1 MIKKTLKLLVCILV
15 TVLLLFQPSAI
26 VLARIANHEAGAT
39 ENFGIELIHQSSLLD
54 GSGTMT
60 MGYRVDGVKAYRVY
74 YGNKQYDST
83 ILCLDKNGR
92 FPRAQDS
99 GGHTNQGN
107 YTSIGEA
114 TAQNLKTAK
123 SSINNDQASKINWL
137 INNAV
142 LPEDSAEMQKQKI
155 AEIFNDL
162 ISSTATDINPVTA
175 NQIRSVLTQDDI
187 VFALQLAIWNL
198 TNGAIPGTI
207 QGTYDGSFYDSL
219 TGNNIFS
226 YKGVKGAYIKH
237 IYSYYTSHW
246 GDNIASDGTNPV
258 VSKPE
263 TDNTSQELDYFGA
276 YVYVGPFKVD
286 AGTNNYTVD
295 ISFKDS
301 EEHEVTNVSYQLTS
315 TNDGRGVVYTPNKAG
330 VNGKEFYVRLRA
342 NSKARSVTVKVV
354 PKILSGT
361 AKGYVWTDGVA
372 GDQPMLT
379 IVRNEVT
386 PEASQK
392 TIKFTVKTRTRQY
405 DAALRKS
412 IVAYWRYS
420 ARQDGWNKINFEDN
434 LPDQVRTPKPAK
446 TISKEQEYN
455 DFAYIHRK
463 DPWVCQVGDIII
475 YEIRVYNECTFPMI
489 VTKVTDHLPP
499 LGLKVPTSG
508 EPYQFNR
515 NNGWTYNSTENSL
528 VTEKTSDKELQGITT
543 EDSTVLDST
552 SVSIALEVTEDAKG
566 RIVTNIAEI
575 SDYITVPRGYED
587 EDSGF
592 STEDENHKRASLPT
606 TEYDWQMYQ
615 GYQNDADIYTDLDFW
630 YKGQEDDDDFEKIT
644 VPDEQF
650 DLALRK
656 SITEVSGTQ
665 KAREVKPD
673 STPLLNKTLTTS
685 TFNDDKSV
693 LKVQVGD
700 KIKYRIR
707 VFNEGN
713 QDGYA
718 SKIEDYIP
726 EGLGYLP
733 QSTVNIEN
741 GWSVVSKSGDKKL
754 SDIENATSNFTSN
767 DFSNEVT
774 DINNADVVLG
784 KATIKTEKLKDEKLI
799 NYESN
804 GQDLDIHSVE
814 VVCVVLDTL
823 EPGTVIKNI
832 SAITEYLDKDK
843 HPITPDR
850 DSDTTTPINPDTY
863 PNNNHIQDDDDYEP
877 IEVVKNPKAYD
888 LALKK
893 FITKVTSSSGQVK
906 TLPES
911 QRRYCEV
918 RNTDSLKNREGTGKA
933 TADYNLNKT
942 IVNIED
948 GDTILYTIRLFN
960 EGRTDA
966 KVTEIV
972 DTVPAGLSYI
982 SDSQINRENGWETF
996 EEPSNSG
1003 WKTGIRTHKLEGTT
1017 IPAFDNTQSDGE
1029 NKEKG
1034 LSYRDVQVEFKV
1046 ELDKVNE
1053 STLES
1058 IYANGIKNIAEITN
1072 DDGDDNDSTPNN
1084 TDEKEDDQDYDIVI
1098 PPNPTAFDLALKKF
1112 IVSIN
1117 DGETVPARFNGAN
1130 SDELANG
1137 GHDASYNLD
1146 KTVIKVK
1153 TGKKVVYTIRI
1164 FNEGSIDGYVK
1175 ELRDDLPEGLKFVPR
1190 ENSTINNKYGWEERD
1205 GQIWTTYLKDE
1216 LIKAYDSSNRRT
1228 NDEEQI
1234 IDGISYKEVQVE
1246 LLMTSKDPKKEI
1258 VNQAE
1263 ITDDDN
1269 PAGKEDPDS
1278 DPNNNTPSE
1287 DDQDYDRIIP
1297 AAYDLALIKS
1307 IATVTDA
1314 SGKVKTLPES
1324 QKREITVNN
1333 TDSLINR
1340 GEKADATYGRNKT
1353 PVNIADGDSVVYTI
1367 RVFNEGQQ
1375 DAKVLELVDSI
1386 PDGLVLAEYEQ
1397 DENGT
1402 YISGSKINHKYKW
1415 EHKSYIPEL
1424 PADERE
1430 KIDKSIYTLYLKDTV
1445 IPAFD
1450 ETQADGENKEKGL
1463 SYRDVQI
1470 EFIVDL
1476 STLTEEDY
1484 AKVQKEGIKNV
1495 AEITNDDGDDSDST
1509 PNNDAPDEDDEDY
1522 DIIIPKE
1529 FDLALRKFITKIN
1542 DKEIKTRIPK
1552 VSYTNEKINYS
1563 HPKDPL
1569 IVVKGQTVI
1578 YTIRVYNEGSQN
1590 GYASEVTDDLPEG
1603 ITFLPENK
1611 VNTKYRWKMI
1621 DESGK
1626 ETTDVKKAKKITTDY
1641 LSKEQESK
1649 SGDNLLKAFNP
1660 AEQISDK
1667 NPDCRDLQVAFEVT
1681 KEDPTVEPKIITNTA
1696 EITDDTDEYGNEVED
1711 IDSKPNNGDEEE
1723 DDIDVEHIELKY
1735 FDLSLLKYVKEVI
1748 VTEDGQSKTIKTNY
1762 NGLENPEPVVKVELN
1777 SKKLSKTEVKYVYT
1791 IKITNEGEIEGY
1803 AKEIT
1808 DRIPDGLAFN
1818 AEDNTEWKW
1827 KVKENGIVTTDYLAD
1842 KLLKPGESAEV
1853 PIVLRWVN
1861 NQSNLGQKVNVAEIS
1876 KDENEYGVP
1885 DVDSTPNN
1893 NKDGE
1898 DDQDNAIVVL
1908 AITTG
1913 STPIFMTLIVT
1924 LVSMIGTG
1932 VYLIKIY
1939 VL

>member
-1 MIKKTLKLLVCILV
+1 MVKKTFKFLVCILA
-15 TVLLLFQPSAI
+15 TILLLFQTSAV
-26 VLARIANHEAGAT
+26 VLAQIANHEAGAT

-60 MGYRVDGVKAYRVY
+60 MGYSVDGVKAYRVY

-92 FPRAQDS
+92 FPKAEDS
-99 GGHTNQGN
+99 GGRTNQGN
-107 YTSIGEA
+107 YTSLGEA

-123 SSINNDQASKINWL
+123 SSINNDQATKINWL

-142 LPEDSAEMQKQKI
+142 LPEDSEEMQKQKI
-155 AEIFNDL
+155 SEIFNDI

-198 TNGAIPGTI
+198 TNGTTPGTI
-207 QGTYDGSFYDSL
+207 QGTYDGTYFDSL
-219 TGNNIFS
+219 TGNSIFS

-237 IYSYYTSHW
+237 MYSYYTSHW
-246 GDNIASDGTNPV
+246 SDAVTSTGTNPI

-263 TDNTSQELDYFGA
+263 TNNTTQELDSLGA
-276 YVYVGPFKVD
+276 FVYVGPFKVD

-301 EEHEVTNVSYQLTS
+301 EDHEVTKVSYQLTS
-315 TNDGRGVVYTPNKAG
+315 TNDGKGVIYTPNKAG

-342 NSKARSVTVKVV
+342 NSNARSVTVKVV
-354 PKILSGT
+354 PKILSGS
-361 AKGYVWTDGVA
+361 AKGYVWTDGVT
-372 GDQPMLT
+372 GDQPLLT

-386 PEASQK
+386 PKPSQK
-392 TIKFTVKTRTRQY
+392 TIKFTTKPRPRLY
-405 DAALRKS
+405 DAALRKY
-412 IVAYWRYS
+412 IVAYIRK
-420 ARQDGWNKINFEDN
+420 DGRNEITKPLAEYHQ
-434 LPDQVRTPKPAK
+434 DQVREPQVAR
-446 TISKEQEYN
+446 TISKETEYN
-455 DFAYIHRK
+455 EYAYLHRK
-463 DPWVCQVGDIII
+463 DPWICEVGDTII
-475 YEIRVYNECTFPMI
+475 YEIKVYNECTESMYI
-489 VTKVTDHLPP
+489 TEITDHLPP
-499 LGLKVPTSG
+499 SGLKLPTSEG
-508 EPYQFNR
+508 GIAINNRYNWVFNSS
-515 NNGWTYNSTENSL
+515 NNSL
-528 VTEKTSDKELQGITT
+528 TTT
-543 EDSTVLDST
+543 ETKNTILPGKKSENDTTL
-552 SVSIALEVTEDAKG
+552 SVTRVQIALEVTEEAKG
-566 RIVTNIAEI
+566 KIITNIAEI
-575 SDYITVPRGYED
+575 TGYKTEPIGYED

-592 STEDENHKRASLPT
+592 SAEDENHKKATLPS
-606 TEYDWQMYQ
+606 TEYNWQMYQ

-673 STPLLNKTLTTS
+673 SKPLQNKSSTTS
-685 TFNDDKSV
+685 TFKDDKSV

-754 SDIENATSNFTSN
+754 SDIENATSNFNSN

-784 KATIKTEKLKDEKLI
+784 KATIRTEKLKNEKLI
-799 NYESN
+799 NFESN
-804 GQDLDIHSVE
+804 DNDLDIHSVE

-832 SAITEYLDKDK
+832 SAITEYLDKNK
-843 HPITPDR
+843 QPITPDR
-850 DSDTTTPINPDTY
+850 DSDTTTSINPDTY
-863 PNNNHIQDDDDYEP
+863 PNNDHIQDDDDFEP
-877 IEVVKNPKAYD
+877 IEVIKNPKAYD

-893 FITKVTSSSGQVK
+893 FITKVTSSNGQVK

-911 QRRYCEV
+911 QKRYCEV
-918 RNTDSLKNREGTGKA
+918 RNTDSLKNREGLAKA
-933 TADYNLNKT
+933 TADYNLNKK

-966 KVTEIV
+966 KVKEIV

-982 SDSQINRENGWETF
+982 EDSQINRENGWETF
-996 EEPSNSG
+996 NEPTNTG
-1003 WKTGIRTHKLEGTT
+1003 WKTGIRTHKLEETT
-1017 IPAFDNTQSDGE
+1017 IPAFDNTQSNGE

-1034 LSYRDVQVEFKV
+1034 LSYRDIQVEFKV

-1053 STLES
+1053 TTLEN
-1058 IYANGIKNIAEITN
+1058 IYTNGMKNIAEITD

-1084 TDEKEDDQDYDIVI
+1084 TEEDEDDQDYDIVI

-1112 IVSIN
+1112 IISIN
-1117 DGETVPARFNGAN
+1117 DGETVPARFKGAN

-1137 GHDASYNLD
+1137 GHDANYNLD

-1153 TGKKVVYTIRI
+1153 TGKKVVYTIRV
-1164 FNEGSIDGYVK
+1164 FNEGAIDGYVK
-1175 ELRDDLPEGLKFVPR
+1175 ELRDNLPEGLKFVPR
-1190 ENSTINNKYGWEERD
+1190 ENSTINTKYGWEEKD

-1228 NDEEQI
+1228 NLADQI

-1246 LLMTSKDPKKEI
+1246 LLMTSKDPKKVI

-1263 ITDDDN
+1263 ITEDDN
-1269 PAGKEDPDS
+1269 PAKKEDPDS
-1278 DPNNNTPSE
+1278 DPNNDKPSE
-1287 DDQDYDRIIP
+1287 DDQDYDNIIP
-1297 AAYDLALIKS
+1297 AAYDLALKKS

-1324 QKREITVNN
+1324 QKRGITVEN
-1333 TDSLINR
+1333 TDSLKNR
-1340 GEKADATYGRNKT
+1340 GEKADATYDLNKT

-1367 RVFNEGQQ
+1367 RVFNEGSQ
-1375 DAKVLELVDSI
+1375 DAIVKQIVDSI
-1386 PDGLVLAEYEQ
+1386 PEGLRFAEYEV
-1397 DENGT
+1397 DDSGNYE
-1402 YISGSKINHKYKW
+1402 SGSKINFKYKW
-1415 EHKSYIPEL
+1415 DRLSYIPEM
-1424 PADERE
+1424 PADKQE
-1430 KIDKSIYTLYLKDTV
+1430 KIDRSIYTDYLKDTV

-1450 ETQADGENKEKGL
+1450 ETQANGENKEKGL

-1476 STLTEEDY
+1476 GTLDEDDY
-1484 AKVQKEGIKNV
+1484 ATVQKEGIKNI
-1495 AEITNDDGDDSDST
+1495 AEITDDDGDDSDST
-1509 PNNDAPDEDDEDY
+1509 PDNDNPDEDDEDF

-1529 FDLALRKFITKIN
+1529 FDLALRKFITKIG
-1542 DKEIKTRIPK
+1542 DKEITSRIPK
-1552 VSYTNEKINYS
+1552 VSYTNSKINYS

-1603 ITFLPENK
+1603 ITFLPNNK

-1621 DESGK
+1621 DETGK

-1660 AEQISDK
+1660 DEQISDK
-1667 NPDCRDLQVAFEVT
+1667 NPDYRDLEVAFEVT
-1681 KEDPTVEPKIITNTA
+1681 KSDPTVEPKIITNTA
-1696 EITDDTDEYGNEVED
+1696 EITEDSDEYGNEVED
-1711 IDSKPNNGDEEE
+1711 IDSIPNNGDDEE

-1777 SKKLSKTEVKYVYT
+1777 SKKLSKTEVRYVYT

-1861 NQSNLGQKVNVAEIS
+1861 NQNNLGQKVNVAEIS

-1885 DVDSTPNN
+1885 DIDSTPNN
-1893 NKDGE
+1893 NVDGE

-1924 LVSMIGTG
+1924 LISMIGTG
-1932 VYLIKIY
+1932 MYLIKKY